1 MVLTERRVRLPDFLL
16 IGTMKSGTT
25 TLFRWLE
32 AHPGTAMPRVKE
44 PGFFSNNG
52 TWRRGLDWYGSLFD
66 SATDDVLT
74 GEASVDYT
82 DPSKAAIAAD
92 RINRVIPGV
101 RLLCLLRHP
110 IDRMRSHY
118 RHEVQRGRERAAFPD
133 AVTRPGNPYV
143 ERSDYYECLLP
154 YLDRFEP
161 SALGILRFESLVDAD
176 AEAWFA
182 ALRHV
187 GLEEIEPPGTAF
199 NVTEE
204 KEQYTRAMRFLWER
218 GVVDRVS
225 PLIRATGMR
234 HAARRVLLR
243 RDEEYDSRLSHSKED
258 PVPPAISEMLWASTA
273 RLESALDLGPLW
285 ELQETAETAEIAAS
299 SA

>member
-1 MVLTERRVRLPDFLL
+1 
-16 IGTMKSGTT
+16 
-25 TLFRWLE
+25 
-32 AHPGTAMPRVKE
+32 
-44 PGFFSNNG
+44 
-52 TWRRGLDWYGSLFD
+52 
-66 SATDDVLT
+66 VLT

-92 RINRVIPGV
+92 RINRIIPGV

-118 RHEVQRGRERAAFPD
+118 RHEVQRGRERASFVD
-133 AVTRPGNPYV
+133 AVTRPNNPYV

-154 YLDRFEP
+154 YLDRFDP
-161 SALGILRFESLVDAD
+161 SSLGILRFESLVD
-176 AEAWFA
+176 EGTTAWYE

-187 GLEEIEPPGTAF
+187 GLEQIPPPGTAY

-218 GVVDRVS
+218 GVVDRLS
-225 PLIRATGMR
+225 PLVRIGGMR

-243 RDEEYDSRLSHSKED
+243 RDAEYDARLSTSKEE
-258 PVPPAISEMLWASTA
+258 PVPPAILDALWSSTA
-273 RLESALDLGPLW
+273 RLEAALDLGQLW
-285 ELQETAETAEIAAS
+285 ELHETAETAEIAAS